1 MKVLLLSYAYIT
13 YASKCKIVPIL
24 YPIHAH
30 EHAAR
35 LACPFGHQTTAQGGC
50 LVCKNTECKCVCIVD
65 NREGKQ
71 VQRLSYM
78 SVGIE
83 GEKEPRGQRRA
94 ESPRSCHRPVNV
106 TMRCSLRG
114 EGGAYSSS
122 TWVTRECW
130 QAICL
135 RWTRF

>member
-1 MKVLLLSYAYIT
+1 MNGKAKNALISTLENICIKVWKSVNVVSTLIN
-13 YASKCKIVPIL
+13 
-24 YPIHAH
+24 

-35 LACPFGHQTTAQGGC
+35 LDCPFGNQTTAQGGC
-50 LVCKNTECKCVCIVD
+50 LVCKNTEYKCVCIVD

-83 GEKEPRGQRRA
+83 GGEEPRGQRRA

-114 EGGAYSSS
+114 EGGL
-122 TWVTRECW
+122 TPP
-130 QAICL
+130 L
-135 RWTRF
+135 LG

>member
-1 MKVLLLSYAYIT
+1 MHIT
-13 YASKCKIVPIL
+13 YMHQSVEKCRCCCV
-24 YPIHAH
+24 HTH

-35 LACPFGHQTTAQGGC
+35 LACPFGNQTTAQGGC
-50 LVCKNTECKCVCIVD
+50 LVCKNTEYKCVCIVD

-83 GEKEPRGQRRA
+83 GGEEPRGQRRA

-114 EGGAYSSS
+114 EGGL
-122 TWVTRECW
+122 TPP
-130 QAICL
+130 L
-135 RWTRF
+135 LG

>member
-1 MKVLLLSYAYIT
+1 MHQSVE
-13 YASKCKIVPIL
+13 KCRCCCV
-24 YPIHAH
+24 HTH

-35 LACPFGHQTTAQGGC
+35 LDCPFGNRTTAQGGC
-50 LVCKNTECKCVCIVD
+50 LVCKNTEYKCVCIVD

-83 GEKEPRGQRRA
+83 GARGAKRTKEGGEPQKLSPPCQRHH
-94 ESPRSCHRPVNV
+94 EVLSK
-106 TMRCSLRG
+106 G
-114 EGGAYSSS
+114 GGGAYSSS

>member
-35 LACPFGHQTTAQGGC
+35 LACPFGHQTTAQGGR
-50 LVCKNTECKCVCIVD
+50 LVCKNTEYKCLVD

-114 EGGAYSSS
+114 EGGL
-122 TWVTRECW
+122 TPP
-130 QAICL
+130 L
-135 RWTRF
+135 LG

>member
-1 MKVLLLSYAYIT
+1 MPQSVE
-13 YASKCKIVPIL
+13 KCQCR
-24 YPIHAH
+24 IHTH
-30 EHAAR
+30 ENAAR
-35 LACPFGHQTTAQGGC
+35 LDCPFGNRTTAQGGC
-50 LVCKNTECKCVCIVD
+50 LVCKTTEYKCVCIVD

-83 GEKEPRGQRRA
+83 GDEEPRGQRRA

-114 EGGAYSSS
+114 EWGGLPLLYLGNPRVLASNLLALDQ
-122 TWVTRECW
+122 V
-130 QAICL
+130 L
-135 RWTRF
+135 RPDPS

>member
-1 MKVLLLSYAYIT
+1 MLLLSYAYNICIKVWKSVNVVST
-13 YASKCKIVPIL
+13 LIN
-24 YPIHAH
+24 

-35 LACPFGHQTTAQGGC
+35 LDCPFGNRTTAQGGC
-50 LVCKNTECKCVCIVD
+50 LVCKNTEYKCVCIVD

-83 GEKEPRGQRRA
+83 GDEEPRGQRRA

-114 EGGAYSSS
+114 EGGL
-122 TWVTRECW
+122 TPP
-130 QAICL
+130 L
-135 RWTRF
+135 LG